1 MKREENC
8 FKGQLRGTE
17 ENKKAHTARL
27 SDYHSSVRA
36 PPPSSHWLFLSL
48 IPDARP
54 SFPSPPLSFSTD
66 YLFIAGCTASSQLLA
81 KEPVF
86 PSYTD
91 PSFKAELFPG
101 KLRHCSRGPHCA
113 SLKVTTNPL
122 TRGEV

>member
-1 MKREENC
+1 PT
-8 FKGQLRGTE
+8 LRVSATTILLSG
-17 ENKKAHTARL
+17 HRL
-27 SDYHSSVRA
+27 HPLTGYFF
-36 PPPSSHWLFLSL
+36 PSSLTLGPPFL
-48 IPDARP
+48 
-54 SFPSPPLSFSTD
+54 SPPLSFSTD
-66 YLFIAGCTASSQLLA
+66 YLFIAGCTASSQLTA